1 MLKVWKVGTHW
12 GNNGP
17 SNLAVC
23 LEYGCVF
30 IGSCE
35 DSGIGPWQDVVK
47 GDYFIICDGATPV
60 ALGKAHGVFAEYEK
74 CGVHFVAQDEAEWI
88 DGEVRVCPA
97 DIVFLPEEERS
108 QGLWHNDPCRRFCHY
123 NSDPNPVAE
132 RFDALWN
139 ARLNGQF
146 DIRPRKASLFCGE
159 EAVFQAETHYRVPIY
174 QRPYSWGEFELRRLA
189 EELQQATK
197 ADEPFFM
204 GTMQLSEPVPL
215 CANGKLKAY
224 DIIDGQQRLTTFMLL
239 RLLLA
244 QKLGVA
250 EPFDFG
256 KTFRTVV
263 AKGEE
268 QLKLE
273 ELFKAFKASELPKVI
288 AQKNSEHNLY
298 LSNLILLD
306 SLLEEYFQMEDSEGE
321 EALPSLKRLLDF
333 LCGEKVVFVVI
344 ETHAGLSKT
353 LKIFNTIN
361 TAGMDLGVT
370 DLFKLRFYEYLN
382 KNGADEQV
390 FDEIS
395 ALYARIEEYN
405 RAPLLERNYLNMGDI
420 LRTCQRIIIV
430 RNGLGVATLRMSFE
444 SFFEKLFDTVLGLRE
459 EQEFKRLVS
468 AKDILSVADVNR
480 VIDMYIEEK
489 KAIRDN
495 VRLRAIRSLLWRTRY
510 STYEDFP
517 LVARFFEAI
526 IDPDI
531 DPDEVPV
538 FNELL
543 LRLLTPP
550 SLYYAKS
557 VYPVHGKMHEIAG
570 KLTEKG
576 NGVALLR
583 QTLQDWRLDGK
594 PLTELLSTATDFEIA
609 WRPSWKNLMCS
620 LVEVLK
626 HGTSQTAEW
635 NEDYFRAL
643 FINWTEVEHVQCYT
657 DEDDSEAVW
666 KDWGEE
672 LNKIGNLAIL
682 EGTLNRSIGNRKKE
696 KQKAYAGSKFAAI
709 RELQDKVA
717 EWTKDLAIK
726 RREECKNL
734 LKDWLV
740 EELAIAYGCMQDGH
754 PGRFSYTPNQ
764 KR

>member
-1 MLKVWKVGTHW
+1 MVKAWKVGTHW
-12 GNNGP
+12 GNHGP

-30 IGSCE
+30 IGACG
-35 DSGIGPWQDVVK
+35 DSGIGPWRDVTK
-47 GDYFIICDGATPV
+47 GDYFVICDGETPV
-60 ALGKAHGVFAEYEK
+60 ALGKARGIFAEYAQ
-74 CGVHFVAQDEAEWI
+74 CGVNFVAQDKDEWI

-97 DIVFLPEEERS
+97 DIVLLPEQERS
-108 QGLWHNDPCRRFCHY
+108 QGLWHNDPRRRFCHH
-123 NSDPNPVAE
+123 NTDPDAVAE
-132 RFDALWN
+132 RFEALWN

-146 DIRPRKASLFCGE
+146 DIRPRKTSLFCGDD
-159 EAVFQAETHYRVPIY
+159 AVFQAETHYHVPIY
-174 QRPYSWGEFELRRLA
+174 QRPYSWGEFELRRLM
-189 EELQQATK
+189 EELQQAVKT
-197 ADEPFFM
+197 DEPFFM
-204 GTMQLSEPVPL
+204 GTMQLSEPMPL

-244 QKLGVA
+244 QKLGFA
-250 EPFDFG
+250 APFDFE

-273 ELFKAFKASELPKVI
+273 ELFRAFKANENWKVI
-288 AQKNSEHNLY
+288 AQNNFERNQY
-298 LSNLILLD
+298 LSNLIHLD
-306 SLLEEYFQMEDSEGE
+306 SLLDEYFQMEDSDVED
-321 EALPSLKRLLDF
+321 ALPSLKRVLDF
-333 LCGEKVVFVVI
+333 LCSEKVVFVVI

-361 TAGMDLGVT
+361 TAGMDLGAT

-382 KNGADEQV
+382 KNGAREQV

-395 ALYARIEEYN
+395 KLYARIEKYN
-405 RAPLLERNYLNMGDI
+405 RAPLLEGDYLHMGDI
-420 LRTCQRIIIV
+420 LRTCQRIIIAKN
-430 RNGLGVATLRMSFE
+430 RLSVATLRMSFE

-468 AKDILSVADVNR
+468 VDGILSIADVNR

-489 KAIRDN
+489 AAVRDN
-495 VRLRAIRSLLWRTRY
+495 GRLRVIRSILWRTRY

-517 LVARFFEAI
+517 LVARFFDAI
-526 IDPDI
+526 T
-531 DPDEVPV
+531 PDEVPK

-543 LRLLTPP
+543 LKLLTPP

-557 VYPVHGKMHEIAG
+557 IYAVHGKMLEIVE
-570 KLTEKG
+570 KFTEKG

-583 QTLQDWRLDGK
+583 QTLQDWRLEDK
-594 PLTELLSTATDFEIA
+594 TLVKLLSVATDFEIA

-626 HGTSQTAEW
+626 HDASKTAEW
-635 NEDYFRAL
+635 DGKYFHAL
-643 FINWTEVEHVQCYT
+643 FADWTEVEHVQCYT
-657 DEDDSEAVW
+657 DEDDRDAVW
-666 KDWGEE
+666 KEWGDE

-682 EGTLNRSIGNRKKE
+682 EGTLNRSIGNRKETKAE
-696 KQKAYAGSKFAAI
+696 AYAQSAFSAI
-709 RELQDKVA
+709 LELKDKVA
-717 EWTKDLAIK
+717 TWTKSQAIQ
-726 RREECKNL
+726 RRVECEKL
-734 LKDWLV
+734 LTDWLRS
-740 EELAIAYGCMQDGH
+740 EQ
-754 PGRFSYTPNQ
+754 
-764 KR
+764 